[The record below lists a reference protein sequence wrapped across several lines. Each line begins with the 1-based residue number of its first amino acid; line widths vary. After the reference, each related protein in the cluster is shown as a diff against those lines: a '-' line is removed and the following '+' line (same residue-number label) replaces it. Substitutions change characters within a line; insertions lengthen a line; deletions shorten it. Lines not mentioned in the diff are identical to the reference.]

1 MHPLVKI
8 LCFLILLL
16 LISTAQ
22 GSMLF
27 GALVLVLIFL
37 NYFKIDTFL
46 HMVRRMRWLFLS
58 IFIIYAFGTPGELLP
73 QFPVIIAPTY
83 EGIHLGWQQVE
94 KLLLALAALALL
106 VTRTSKEHLTLG
118 LYMLLTPL
126 KLAGLNVERFAARL
140 MLTLNYVE
148 ELAMLDKAGFSF
160 SRLDEIHDFIN
171 PSQQNN
177 MITFHDPGFCWIDK
191 LALFLLSIVFVLL
204 IYRGFA

>member
-1 MHPLVKI
+1 M
-8 LCFLILLL
+8 LLL
-16 LISTAQ
+16 LISPAH

-27 GALVLVLIFL
+27 GALLLVLIVL
-37 NYFKIDTFL
+37 YYFKIKTFL

-73 QFPVIIAPTY
+73 QFPVTIAPTY
-83 EGIHLGWQQVE
+83 EGIYLGWQQVE

-106 VTRTSKEHLTLG
+106 VTRTSKEHLMLG
-118 LYMLLTPL
+118 MYMLLTPL
-126 KLAGLNVERFAARL
+126 KFAGLNVERFAARL

-148 ELAMLDKAGFSF
+148 ELAVTDKAGFRF
-160 SRLDEIHDFIN
+160 SRLDEIHDLIN

-177 MITFHDPGFCWIDK
+177 MITFHDPGFGWMDK
-191 LALFLLSIVFVLL
+191 LVMFLLTVISVWL